1 MRCSRL
7 ERSCSSGTGGAGLGL
22 GIARSSTEVQGG
34 EIAIGATLKAAT
46 GGLVSAA
53 APAMTMLSP
62 GPCYEVRRE
71 NGRDGMN
78 KRVRGSQKAGKAAG
92 LEALAAVG
100 RRCGAG
106 KI

>member
-7 ERSCSSGTGGAGLGL
+7 ESSRSSGTGGAGLGL
-22 GIARSSTEVQGG
+22 ARSSTEVQGG

-46 GGLVSAA
+46 GGFVSAA
-53 APAMTMLSP
+53 VPAMIMPSP

>member
-7 ERSCSSGTGGAGLGL
+7 ERSRSSGTGGAGLGL
-22 GIARSSTEVQGG
+22 ERSSTEVQG

-46 GGLVSAA
+46 GGFVSAA
-53 APAMTMLSP
+53 VPAMIMPSP

-92 LEALAAVG
+92 LEASAAVG
-100 RRCGAG
+100 RRRGAG